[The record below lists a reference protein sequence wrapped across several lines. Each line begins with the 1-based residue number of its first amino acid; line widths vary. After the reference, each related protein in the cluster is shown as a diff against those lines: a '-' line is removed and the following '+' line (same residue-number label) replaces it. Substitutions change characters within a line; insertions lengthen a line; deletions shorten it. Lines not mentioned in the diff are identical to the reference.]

1 MKLWRFLKYE
11 LPYLAVFLTGFG
23 IVLAVMAA
31 DPAARLHWGNVL
43 YALALLL
50 LLWGC
55 FFIRRYVLTVQ
66 AAKQLREP
74 DSPSLSLEAELCRE
88 ELEALEK
95 AHIRTLNEVQA
106 RQNDHYNYIVS
117 WFHEIKTP
125 ISVLRLLQQ
134 TGMEPRS
141 VGEEISRIEHYV
153 DQALYYAKLDSFNQ
167 DYELVN
173 CDLEKIVKELV
184 KDHAK
189 TFITRKIQLRLN
201 LVPTIVQSDA
211 KWLSFILN
219 QLLTNS
225 LKYTAAQGEIS
236 IALAATREERL
247 LVLRDNGIGIEPQ
260 DVPRIFNRGFTGTNG
275 RVYAHSTGM
284 GLYLAQELSRKL
296 GHYITCVSESGRF
309 TEMTVHFP
317 RNHDAYLD
325 IVAPAKP

>member
-1 MKLWRFLKYE
+1 MKLWRFFKYE
-11 LPYLAVFLTGFG
+11 LPYLTVFLAGYG
-23 IVLAVMAA
+23 IVLAVVAA
-31 DPAARLHWGNVL
+31 DPAARLRGGTAL
-43 YALALLL
+43 YGLALLA
-50 LLWGC
+50 LLWSC
-55 FFIRRYVLTVQ
+55 FLIRRYVQTMRS
-66 AAKQLREP
+66 AKELRDP

-88 ELEALEK
+88 ALGALEK
-95 AHIRTLNEVQA
+95 GHIRTLNEVRN

-134 TGMEPRS
+134 TGLDPKS
-141 VGEEISRIEHYV
+141 VDEELSRIEQYV

-184 KDHAK
+184 KGHAK
-189 TFITRKIQLRLN
+189 TFISRKVQLRLE
-201 LVPTIVQSDA
+201 LAPTIVQSDA
-211 KWLSFILN
+211 KWLAFILN

-225 LKYTAAQGEIS
+225 LKYTAVQGEIS
-236 IALAATREERL
+236 IALAATPEEKL
-247 LVLRDNGIGIEPQ
+247 LILRDNGIGIELK
-260 DVPRIFNRGFTGTNG
+260 DLPRVFNRGFTGTNG
-275 RVYAHSTGM
+275 RAYAHSTGM

-296 GHYITCVSESGRF
+296 GHYITCASEVGRF

-325 IVAPAKP
+325 VVAPAKP